1 MAALAAGRQLELR
14 LEGGPRPHDPPG
26 NELIGQPDPLRPVP
40 GAGVRRQV
48 GGHHGPAEVGEAGV
62 AGRQVVEPADDEP
75 LVPLGGHVQGFARR
89 RLVGVVVD
97 GIGRLPRPP
106 QSVVQLHHHAVERP
120 RQHLAE
126 GVRLH
131 QARFDG
137 EVVVEVPQVVLALQ
151 LGLRELAREPG
162 ERRRVAD
169 VAVLLGQD
177 PVTELGATER
187 RDHGHHVG
195 DGLVHGER
203 LGRGGVVEVGRDPV
217 EDGVARLVGD
227 DVLGEAGVDRLVV
240 GADEREELQ
249 ALGAALVEGV
259 GLVAGEGH
267 DQQLRRVEGPVH
279 PPAQGVGLLEHLD
292 RLVDDPEHAHRGHA
306 PLRGRSPGRGHR
318 IGPKSAERLRRHEPS
333 PRAQGPRFVEIEDRD
348 TGGNRPVEE
357 DVPILD
363 GDELGPVDSL
373 ELAHDRVLD
382 EDRDSH
388 LHDILP
394 TSIHP
399 GPPPATYQD
408 RVRKELAETTPR
420 HLKAAGAM
428 IGSRRP

>member
-1 MAALAAGRQLELR
+1 MAALAARSQLELR
-14 LEGGPRPHDPPG
+14 VEGRPGPHDVPG
-26 NELIGQPDPLRPVP
+26 DELFGQPVPLRPVR
-40 GAGVRRQV
+40 AVGVRRQV

-62 AGRQVVEPADDEP
+62 AGREVVEPADDEP
-75 LVPLGGHVQGFARR
+75 LVPLGGHVEGFAGQ
-89 RLVGVVVD
+89 RLGVVGV
-97 GIGRLPRPP
+97 GRRSRPP
-106 QSVVQLHHHAVERP
+106 QAVVQLHHHAVERP

-137 EVVVEVPQVVLALQ
+137 EVVVEVPEVVLALQ

-177 PVTELGATER
+177 PVTERPAAER
-187 RDHGHHVG
+187 GDHGHHVG
-195 DGLVHGER
+195 DGLVHGEG

-227 DVLGEAGVDRLVV
+227 DVLGEAGVHRLVV

-267 DQQLRRVEGPVH
+267 HQQLRRVEGPVH

-292 RLVDDPEHAHRGHA
+292 RLVDDPEHADRGHA
-306 PLRGRSPGRGHR
+306 PLRGRPLCPWSPHR
-318 IGPKSAERLRRHEPS
+318 TRRHGASS
-333 PRAQGPRFVEIEDRD
+333 PAR
-348 TGGNRPVEE
+348 T
-357 DVPILD
+357 
-363 GDELGPVDSL
+363 
-373 ELAHDRVLD
+373 
-382 EDRDSH
+382 
-388 LHDILP
+388 
-394 TSIHP
+394 
-399 GPPPATYQD
+399 GPPD
-408 RVRKELAETTPR
+408 
-420 HLKAAGAM
+420 AGPP
-428 IGSRRP
+428 IRRNRGSRRGWRPARRGRCPDPRP